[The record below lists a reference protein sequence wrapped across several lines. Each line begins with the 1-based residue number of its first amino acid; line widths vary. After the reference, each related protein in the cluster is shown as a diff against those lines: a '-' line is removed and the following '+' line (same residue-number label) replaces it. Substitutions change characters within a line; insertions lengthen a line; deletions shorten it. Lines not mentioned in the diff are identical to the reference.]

1 MQDGRWLAPET
12 RQSIQRL
19 KKRRVRGNTVCGGV
33 NLINRGIGE
42 EESGR
47 SSIRRRLPLNDF
59 LK

>member
-1 MQDGRWLAPET
+1 MQDGRWLALET
-12 RQSIQRL
+12 RQSIQRF
-19 KKRRVRGNTVCGGV
+19 KKRRVRETTVCGRV

-47 SSIRRRLPLNDF
+47 SSNRSRLPLNDF